1 MNAPQTGRDRKK
13 AALAAASAKRRDA
26 TTARIEAALRDMRK
40 EQAPINVSAVAR
52 RAGVTRPTIHSR
64 PELRSRIEKLTNVG
78 SRAPTEAGAGL
89 NRESTVIAALR
100 RQSQDQ
106 AARHR
111 LETVALRS
119 QIRELEHKLE
129 VAVGKLIANGRGR

>member
-1 MNAPQTGRDRKK
+1 MSAEQTGRDRKK
-13 AALAAASAKRRDA
+13 AALAAATAKRRDA
-26 TTARIEAALRDMRK
+26 TTARIEAALREMRK
-40 EQAPINVSAVAR
+40 EHAPINVSAVAR

-64 PELRSRIEKLTNVG
+64 PELRARIEKLTNVG
-78 SRAPTEAGAGL
+78 SHAPTEAGIGL

-100 RQSQDQ
+100 RQMRDQ

-111 LETVALRS
+111 AETVALRS